1 MIYNKFDLLNGNQPQ
16 QKLPFLLIFF
26 QLTEQSMKFYTT
38 CTGRFTKV
46 GLFVSISIVILRP
59 LSLFNFAFQNNKE
72 NVLSM

>member
-1 MIYNKFDLLNGNQPQ
+1 
-16 QKLPFLLIFF
+16 
-26 QLTEQSMKFYTT
+26 MKFYTT

-59 LSLFNFAFQNNKE
+59 LSLFNVAFQNNKE